1 MLIHIPQYPQFAASK
16 NMAEFDIYHMTIYD
30 MIIYWR
36 FVKEKTMIWRNGKH
50 GQMHLLTK
58 ELLVEQVLLNADAFT
73 TKSYLDFLQ
82 S

>member
-36 FVKEKTMIWRNGKH
+36 FVKEKTMIRRNSQH
-50 GQMHLLTK
+50 GQMHLRCGPKKMPRLPTK
-58 ELLVEQVLLNADAFT
+58 ISQ
-73 TKSYLDFLQ
+73 LQ
-82 S
+82 GMVA

>member
-16 NMAEFDIYHMTIYD
+16 NMAEFDIYHMTIHD

-36 FVKEKTMIWRNGKH
+36 FVKEKTMIRRNSQH

-58 ELLVEQVLLNADAFT
+58 QLALLNADAFT

>member
-1 MLIHIPQYPQFAASK
+1 
-16 NMAEFDIYHMTIYD
+16 
-30 MIIYWR
+30 
-36 FVKEKTMIWRNGKH
+36 MIWRNGKH